1 MVHQSYGLSP
11 MGPNMSKYI
20 PYINMNKNSPK
31 QAFKNREI
39 HNSMKTFKIK
49 NIAQDST
56 HAK

>member
-1 MVHQSYGLSP
+1 

-31 QAFKNREI
+31 QAFKIEGYTI
-39 HNSMKTFKIK
+39 ACKLFKIK
-49 NIAQDST
+49 NFSQDST